1 MELERIVGP
10 KGQVVIPIDVRKKAG
25 IKPGS
30 DVVFEVIDSKIIIK
44 KKMSPKEFV
53 DDFGNVPKKV
63 KGLNAKKIKA
73 ILEEEYDA

>member
-10 KGQVVIPIDVRKKAG
+10 KGQVVIPMDVRKKVG

-30 DVVFEVIDSKIIIK
+30 DVVFEVIDSKIVIK

-53 DDFGNVPKKV
+53 EDFGNVPKKI
-63 KGLNAKKIKA
+63 KGLNTKKIKA
-73 ILEEEYDA
+73 ILEAEYDA